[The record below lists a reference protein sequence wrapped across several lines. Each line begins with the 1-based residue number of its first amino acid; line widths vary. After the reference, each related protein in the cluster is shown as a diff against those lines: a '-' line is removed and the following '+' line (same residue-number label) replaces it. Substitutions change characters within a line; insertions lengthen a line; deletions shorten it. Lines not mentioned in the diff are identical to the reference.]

1 MGSYVST
8 IGAINDLY
16 NVHMSTN
23 RFENQKH
30 GIELSGLVLVEV
42 LDMLRLF
49 SSWIT
54 EMRESASPSLQID
67 LFKDLSKYLFKF
79 CKVISVTLQRTE
91 ILWFQDV
98 FQKTTKPYVTIYNL
112 LICNSTM
119 VRRSKR

>member
-42 LDMLRLF
+42 LLGKLEDSLSYKFPICVRFIYKRLG
-49 SSWIT
+49 
-54 EMRESASPSLQID
+54 
-67 LFKDLSKYLFKF
+67 
-79 CKVISVTLQRTE
+79 
-91 ILWFQDV
+91 
-98 FQKTTKPYVTIYNL
+98 NL
-112 LICNSTM
+112 
-119 VRRSKR
+119 

>member
-1 MGSYVST
+1 MYRT
-8 IGAINDLY
+8 
-16 NVHMSTN
+16 TN
-23 RFENQKH
+23 SSPPKWLVYSCIPH
-30 GIELSGLVLVEV
+30 KGPTHIVLVEV